1 MTVFASQNNA
11 CTFYFQAGDVGAV
24 PFPMGHYIEN
34 IGSTTLRFLEL
45 FRSSRFADISLP
57 QWLAFTPHELIRA
70 HLRIDNTDITRSDTR
85 NPVVRSRSFCP
96 HGQERRDCAHLCL
109 WSD

>member
-45 FRSSRFADISLP
+45 FRNSRFADISLP
-57 QWLAFTPHELIRA
+57 Q
-70 HLRIDNTDITRSDTR
+70 
-85 NPVVRSRSFCP
+85 
-96 HGQERRDCAHLCL
+96 
-109 WSD
+109 